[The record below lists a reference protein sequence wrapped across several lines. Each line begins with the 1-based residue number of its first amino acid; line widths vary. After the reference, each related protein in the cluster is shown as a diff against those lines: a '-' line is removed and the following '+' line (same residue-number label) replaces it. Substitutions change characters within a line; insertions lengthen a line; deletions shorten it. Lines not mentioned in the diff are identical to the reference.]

1 MPQEKLDT
9 EDAKTTNAYI
19 RRTVKEVHRVLGG
32 LDPDIRLIVIAR
44 IQRDTAEQIQ
54 EIEMA
59 HAARK
64 FREAEG

>member
-1 MPQEKLDT
+1 MPQEKIDI

-19 RRTVKEVHRVLGG
+19 QRTVKEVHRILGG

-59 HAARK
+59 HATK
-64 FREAEG
+64 KLREERG

>member
-19 RRTVKEVHRVLGG
+19 QRVVKEVHRVLGG

-59 HAARK
+59 HAAKRM
-64 FREAEG
+64 REGRE